1 MMNAARSIIGC
12 LGILVLL
19 AVTIGAKDFCGT
31 ERAMA
36 KLTPAQKQQLRRY
49 SVKGSVPANEL
60 LLYLHFTGAT
70 IRPGFA
76 NATGF
81 VSPLVKG
88 TSNVPPPTMTAAQI
102 AETIEL
108 VKDDFSPFNI
118 QITTDYNTFLNY
130 PIAFKQI
137 AIISTLP
144 STIGMSGVSGVS
156 PWVGIGTRLFS
167 NPSFTF
173 ASTLGNVPED
183 VANVISHEVGHG
195 LGLTHQGRFT
205 IGCAFDI
212 EYQPNIGTGP
222 LAFGPLMG
230 EALAPSISNWWSQA
244 CTHPVDG
251 GPLHDFSLIS
261 NQVVLRPD
269 DVPNVAPGG
278 SASTPFNGVIEK
290 AGDSDLVRV
299 TSGFADFLSVRSSN
313 IDLVASVFATNGT
326 LIGRYIDRDRSGLT
340 FPIPSGASDIR
351 IRPASNA
358 NMDAVFMTGR
368 YRLTGLGS
376 GGAINYTAIGDSLA
390 FGTGAGTPASG
401 GYVPRLRNKIATATG
416 QSVTLDNRGNFG
428 IFSSQLLTSVQ
439 TDAAM
444 RASLQSADIITFNIG
459 GNDLGL
465 GRLNYRN
472 NACGGADGQD
482 CLRATATSLKAN
494 WDATVAELRT
504 LNPDADIRT
513 IDIYYPA
520 VNFDSTQDSFPGD
533 GLNDFQ
539 VLNSYLADF
548 NAHVAVT
555 SASNDIK
562 RGHVH
567 EAFNGSG
574 GTNDP
579 IAGGLIAADF
589 THPNDTGYELI
600 AVKLFETDTVTF
612 ALDPEAVTLALG
624 ATQQFTRTGG
634 TPPVVFSLVQNQ
646 SGGNVDASGLYTAG
660 PNVGIDIVR
669 VTDEDDA
676 TADASVRVS
685 SDISCPDAN
694 TKVWDGGGD
703 TNNWSEAANWCNNT
717 VPTTH
722 HSIIFNATSIKNLN
736 INTNV
741 TVASAN
747 ITSLYTGTITQGTS
761 NLNVTFSFTQAG
773 GTFVAG
779 SGSITVGTTHSHA
792 GGTFSGGFGGLDI
805 EGGFDIS
812 GGTFN
817 APMGEAF
824 FGAPYF
830 QVTGG
835 TFNPNGGTIVF
846 DGGLTNFTIPTT
858 FTLNNVTVNKSSS
871 LRFTTNSST
880 LVVTGTL
887 TLTNGSIENTAAIG
901 TVEAQGNVVMAST
914 YDGGDATLLISGAAT
929 RTVTLPAGATMPRL
943 TVNAPNVT
951 IDTSGTGTILFAQPI
966 SIQSVTSFTN
976 GPVNFTFNVG
986 FTIGATTNFVPGSG
1000 NLTFNSFLSQNAGTF
1015 NAGSGTLDVNG
1026 GFDISGGTFTAP
1038 TGTAFFGAPYF
1049 LVTGGTFNP
1058 NGGTIV
1064 FDDGLTNFTIP
1075 TTFTLNNVTVNKTSS
1090 LRFITNSS
1098 TLVVT
1103 GTLTL
1108 TNGSIENT
1116 AAIGTVEAQGD
1127 VVMASTYDGGDANFR
1142 FGGSANQT
1150 YTNAGGVNPQ
1160 GTWTIDKS
1168 GGVLILASNLI
1179 LGTSQALNITSGE
1192 LSQGTA
1198 ADLRA
1203 GTITVGATGRWR
1215 NNGTGDITLGGNV
1228 ANSGEID
1235 IDGTTV
1241 SCDEADSILIR
1252 SSSAG
1257 VQRNWSGTGS
1267 FFVQDADVQD
1277 QAGTAAITVHAG
1289 TNSGNNGGNWTFD
1302 PTCAPFVW
1310 DGGGATNNWS
1320 EAANWRRNLLPLAST
1335 VVLFNGTSVKDSV
1348 VDTSYS
1354 VDGVQVNSG
1363 YSGTLSW
1370 SGGNI
1375 LTVGSLGFVQ
1385 NAGIVLAGVLTVN
1398 GNTTISGGEFTSAAA
1413 AIKDFNGDLTIS
1425 NASFTGPSSATTFIS
1440 GNFNLTTPTSYSPG
1454 SSVRFDGGSSTTVTV
1469 PSNTQFN
1476 LFAIDKTGSA
1486 SVSITGGSNVIVN
1499 GNLFLMDGLLNGDL
1513 IEVRGRFDVLTG
1525 FDGGNGAV
1533 IIQNLPI
1540 GQLSTIQSDAVLP
1553 QFVTVNSAN
1562 CNLSV
1567 ANLAGTVTFQ
1577 NLTLQNGTIA
1587 ASSTLASSII
1597 VIGNYSQSGGTFSYG
1612 SFAGQSMTVN
1622 GDFSLIGGIFRPLSA
1637 SLVDLNGD
1645 VTLTGGTF
1653 TANSG
1658 DLTIAANF
1666 SRSGSNTFNH
1676 NGGRVIFDGSTDR
1689 NLSLPD
1695 VPFTTVFNDVRFDSP
1710 NSTFIDSS
1718 VSTFTAFITAGELEF
1733 ADGFVVSA
1741 PARSIVE
1748 ARGDVV
1754 IGGGLDNGI
1763 STTIKFGGNAAQSF
1777 TDNGG
1782 FESFDFTLDKSGGTV
1797 NLLSDLDLAV
1807 ALNDQTLDLANGTI
1821 TTGANRVIVGGDDT
1835 LINGNGFVVGN
1846 LEQQFTTGTSTVFN
1860 VGTADGPSP
1869 VTVNVIAAAANVMG
1883 GGPAS
1888 LTISATQGIRP
1899 GMHPLMSV
1907 GRFWTIT
1914 ETGDIT
1920 ADLTFNYPQGDANGN
1935 EALFGLFR
1943 WNGTTNTA
1951 VTGNLDTVA
1960 NTFFTAGVSEFSDW
1974 TIGTLVPTAA
1984 PASIS
1989 GRVTDPFGR
1998 GLRGVVILAQG
2009 SDGVTRSAVTNTFGH
2024 YKVEGLAAGQTCV
2037 LSASSRRYSFANNFR
2052 LVDLSADVSNEDFVA
2067 TR

>member
-846 DGGLTNFTIPTT
+846 D
-858 FTLNNVTVNKSSS
+858 
-871 LRFTTNSST
+871 
-880 LVVTGTL
+880 
-887 TLTNGSIENTAAIG
+887 
-901 TVEAQGNVVMAST
+901 
-914 YDGGDATLLISGAAT
+914 
-929 RTVTLPAGATMPRL
+929 
-943 TVNAPNVT
+943 
-951 IDTSGTGTILFAQPI
+951 
-966 SIQSVTSFTN
+966 
-976 GPVNFTFNVG
+976 
-986 FTIGATTNFVPGSG
+986 
-1000 NLTFNSFLSQNAGTF
+1000 
-1015 NAGSGTLDVNG
+1015 
-1026 GFDISGGTFTAP
+1026 
-1038 TGTAFFGAPYF
+1038 
-1049 LVTGGTFNP
+1049 
-1058 NGGTIV
+1058 
-1064 FDDGLTNFTIP
+1064 DGLTNFTIP

-1160 GTWTIDKS
+1160 GTWKIDKS

-1622 GDFSLIGGIFRPLSA
+1622 GDFSLIGGIFRPLAA

-1782 FESFDFTLDKSGGTV
+1782 FESFDITLDKSGGTV